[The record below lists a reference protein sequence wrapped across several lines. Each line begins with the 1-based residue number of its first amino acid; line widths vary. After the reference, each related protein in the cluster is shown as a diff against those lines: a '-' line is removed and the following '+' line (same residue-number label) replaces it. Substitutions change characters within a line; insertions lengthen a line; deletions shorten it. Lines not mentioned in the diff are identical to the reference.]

1 MDLTI
6 INKELRLDAVPE
18 TAKFLIQRIVD
29 GEVDALQADYYLKCL
44 EELITR
50 VRKNEQVK
58 PLVLQEAEKYKGQVY
73 NGAFPRVKERRTPI
87 IKDVT
92 LDELKQK
99 VKDRESMLANLTSPM
114 IDPETGEELQ
124 PPTFKVTQFISW
136 EK

>member
-44 EELITR
+44 EELINR
-50 VRKNEQVK
+50 VRKNKDVQ
-58 PLVLQEAEKYKGQVY
+58 PLVLAEAEKYKGQSY
-73 NGAFPRVKERRTPI
+73 NDAFPKVKERATAI
-87 IKDVT
+87 INDTK
-92 LDELKQK
+92 LNELKDQ
-99 VKDRESMLANLTSPM
+99 VKARENMLKNLSESVV
-114 IDPETGEELQ
+114 DPETGEELQ